1 MYMSIPRLSTTQCN
15 VYYSLN
21 TVAKI
26 IHTMYWTLI
35 SEDKFVQHTKS
46 HFYISVQ
53 RTQDMDLFEGRAH
66 C

>member
-1 MYMSIPRLSTTQCN
+1 
-15 VYYSLN
+15 
-21 TVAKI
+21 
-26 IHTMYWTLI
+26 MYWTLI
-35 SEDKFVQHTKS
+35 SEDKFVQDTKS